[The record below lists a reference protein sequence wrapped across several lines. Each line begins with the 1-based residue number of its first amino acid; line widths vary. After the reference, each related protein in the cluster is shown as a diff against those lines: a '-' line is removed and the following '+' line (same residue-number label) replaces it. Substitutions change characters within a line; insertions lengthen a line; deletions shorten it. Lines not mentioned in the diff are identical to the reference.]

1 MSCIQVHRRRA
12 QPTTA
17 SSRLMAQDVH
27 HDGHDDA
34 DSTGDQ
40 ELALWFCYNQAL
52 HGVQGWTRAG
62 VDCLWSC
69 ECRLCRLMYKGKP
82 VVLLRGRGL
91 TDRALGIPWKS
102 EHVEGENPRRRGS
115 DGFWRLRQWC
125 YLTGGVRDTIS
136 DVKWRIEIPTR
147 RKI

>member
-1 MSCIQVHRRRA
+1 MTRPPQVSTLPSQHETAPRKQYYHQHNRPGQVHSILGGGAGRPVRSADSKSILPEGELCQGWAMSCIQVHRRRA

-62 VDCLWSC
+62 VDCL
-69 ECRLCRLMYKGKP
+69 
-82 VVLLRGRGL
+82 
-91 TDRALGIPWKS
+91 
-102 EHVEGENPRRRGS
+102 
-115 DGFWRLRQWC
+115 
-125 YLTGGVRDTIS
+125 
-136 DVKWRIEIPTR
+136 
-147 RKI
+147 